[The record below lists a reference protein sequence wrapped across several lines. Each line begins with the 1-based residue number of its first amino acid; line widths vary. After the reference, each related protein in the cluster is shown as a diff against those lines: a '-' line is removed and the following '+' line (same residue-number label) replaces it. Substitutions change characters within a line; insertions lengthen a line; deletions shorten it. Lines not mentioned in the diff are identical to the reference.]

1 MTLNICPCRTSR
13 QARPRGVSP
22 SRLARAILVLML
34 AAGPCLLT
42 VAPSSAQ
49 AGEPLSA
56 DDAKA
61 REEALE
67 FFKAGRN
74 AFKAGDYDAAREL
87 FQKAWA
93 RYDREPLIALALA
106 KAYDRAGTLEKAQIY
121 YEHFLRL
128 APVTKDYLADREQ
141 AVARIA
147 VIKEQLK
154 SRPGVLKF
162 KGLPSGALIS
172 VDGRPTD
179 VDASGELKVQAG
191 THAVRVTMDKRV
203 PFERPVIAVGPGEV
217 KEIEV
222 VLVAP
227 VDPSTL
233 PKDHKWTWI
242 AGGTAAAGLVAT
254 GVVGFLYW
262 QEYEAW
268 SARFNSDGLPL
279 ASTQNDYPVDGH
291 PCRPGYKLPSGKF
304 ECWQA
309 VAEGDQRAN
318 TIKKYQIGTAVAG
331 GVTVLAAIATV
342 VAWSTAP
349 PVDASAPPKTTW
361 IVVPQGYSGGAG
373 VSLGLSF

>member
-1 MTLNICPCRTSR
+1 M
-13 QARPRGVSP
+13 SP